1 MKEAIVKS
9 TANRVGATAADSV
22 NRLARSLIRAMDRRR
37 FVLLRSSIGIVFLW
51 FGLLKFF
58 PGLSP
63 AESLASRTLSAITFH
78 QIPES
83 AEIVVLAM
91 WECLVGALFISGRLL
106 TVAFSL
112 FWLHM
117 AGTALPFLLFPFELF
132 SHFPY
137 APTLEG
143 QYVLKNIVIASAA
156 FSIRRRW
163 RDASAPKAASS
174 TDEPASRRHIGTF
187 TTDPCPI
194 SG

>member
-1 MKEAIVKS
+1 VKS
-9 TANRVGATAADSV
+9 TANRIDATSTDSMI
-22 NRLARSLIRAMDRRR
+22 RLARSLIRAMDQRR
-37 FVLLRSSIGIVFLW
+37 FVMLRSSIGIVFLW

-63 AESLASRTLSAITFH
+63 AESLASRTLSALTFN

-83 AEIVVLAM
+83 AEIVVLAT
-91 WECLVGALFISGRLL
+91 WECLVGALFISGRFPR
-106 TVAFSL
+106 VAFSL

-117 AGTALPFLLFPFELF
+117 AGTALPILFFPFELF

-143 QYVLKNIVIASAA
+143 QYVLKNMVMASAA

-163 RDASAPKAASS
+163 RNASDARVASR

-187 TTDPCPI
+187 TTDPCPM